1 MGSPVTLSGFN
12 KIDFMQ
18 ILDAVMQQE
27 SAPLKRLET
36 RIGDINT
43 QITSFGTFL
52 SKLSELEGATDAL
65 DETTAF
71 GGRSTT
77 VTDESIVKVSV
88 GATTPLGTYDIKV
101 MELARAQ
108 VTASNSAHTDKD
120 TSIVAT
126 GGTLTIGGVA
136 INIDNPVTLQGLADK
151 INATDG
157 SPVTATV
164 VSPSAGNYQLV
175 LTGNSTGTANSFSIV
190 DGMTASTMTF
200 NPVNAVSATDASVEV
215 NGITVSSS
223 TNTVTDAVAGA
234 TLTLLQKSPTT
245 TVTATVDQDLDG
257 TKTKIENFVKA
268 YNGVMT
274 FISQESA
281 RGRTGDARAI
291 GKDGTVR
298 GVSTMLLEK
307 LNAQYSVGGAFSY
320 AAAAGIGFTS
330 DGELEFDA
338 GVFDSAAKT
347 NLADL
352 KKLFVGGN
360 GVDGLFVTLK
370 SAIGD
375 FVETGG
381 IIATTKETLESEA
394 DSVEA
399 RMASLVERLALRKA
413 TLQKQYIAYDQ
424 ALSRMNSQQ
433 GFLASM

>member
-27 SAPLKRLET
+27 SAPLKTLET

-52 SKLSELEGATDAL
+52 SKLGSLQGAVDAL

-77 VTDESIVKVSV
+77 VTNESIVKVSV
-88 GATTPLGTYDIKV
+88 GASTPLGTYDIKV

-108 VTASNSAHTDKD
+108 VTATNSAHTDKD

-136 INIDNPVTLQGLADK
+136 VNIDGPVTLQGLADK
-151 INATDG
+151 INSTDD
-157 SPVTATV
+157 SPVTATI
-164 VSPSAGNYQLV
+164 VSPSAGTYQLV
-175 LTGNSTGTANSFSIV
+175 LTGNQTGTANSFSIV
-190 DGMTASTMTF
+190 DGMTASTVTF
-200 NPVNAVSATDASVEV
+200 NPVNAVPATDASVIV

-223 TNTVTDAVAGA
+223 TNTVTDAIAGA
-234 TLTLLQKSPTT
+234 TLTLLQKADQT
-245 TVTATVDQDLDG
+245 TVTATVDQDLSA
-257 TKTKIENFVKA
+257 TKSKVESFVKA
-268 YNGVMT
+268 YNDVMT
-274 FISQESA
+274 FISQEQA

-298 GVSTMLLEK
+298 GAGMMLVEK
-307 LNAQYSVGGAFSY
+307 LNSEYAVGGSYSY

-330 DGELEFDA
+330 DGKLEFDA
-338 GVFDSAAKT
+338 TVFDSAAKT

-360 GVDGLFVTLK
+360 GVDGLFVKLK
-370 SAIGD
+370 SALGD

-381 IIATTKETLESEA
+381 IIATTKDTLKTEA
-394 DSVEA
+394 EGVEA
-399 RMASLVERLALRKA
+399 RMSGLIERLALRKA

>member
-27 SAPLKRLET
+27 SMPLKTLET

-52 SKLSELEGATDAL
+52 SKLSELEGAVDAL

-71 GGRSTT
+71 GGRSVT

-88 GATTPLGTYDIKV
+88 GSTTPLGTYDIKV

-108 VTASNSAHTDKD
+108 VKATNSTHTDKD

-136 INIDNPVTLQGLADK
+136 VAIDGPVTLQGLADK
-151 INATDG
+151 INATDN

-175 LTGNSTGTANSFSIV
+175 LTGNQTGSANSFSIV
-190 DGMTASTMTF
+190 DGMTASTVTF
-200 NPVNAVSATDASVEV
+200 NPVNAVNATDASVVV

-234 TLTLLQKSPTT
+234 TLTLLQKADTT
-245 TVTATVDQDLDG
+245 TVTATVDQDLDA
-257 TKTKIENFVKA
+257 TKTKIESFVKA
-268 YNGVMT
+268 YNNVMT
-274 FISQESA
+274 FISQEQA
-281 RGRTGDARAI
+281 KGRTGDARAI

-307 LNAQYSVGGAFSY
+307 LNAEYSVGGSYTY
-320 AAAAGIGFTS
+320 AAAAGIGFAS
-330 DGELEFDA
+330 DGTLEFDA
-338 GVFDSAAKT
+338 TVFEGAAK
-347 NLADL
+347 NNIADL
-352 KKLFVGGN
+352 KKLFVGSGS
-360 GVDGLFVTLK
+360 VDGLFVTLK
-370 SAIGD
+370 RAIGD

-381 IIATTKETLESEA
+381 IIATTKDTLQSEA
-394 DSVEA
+394 DSVES
-399 RMASLVERLALRKA
+399 RMSSLAERLALRKA